1 MLETI
6 LFVAVVVAVG
16 AFVAMRTKLKDK
28 NLADRAETAVV
39 NNDVEPIAPK
49 IKPFESKVAV
59 ETTDIAPV
67 IKTTKPDHEAYV
79 QALTG
84 GVDPIKP
91 TKPDHEAYVQALTG
105 GVAPTNDAANE
116 SNKKP
121 KAVRKTTSARKK

>member
-84 GVDPIKP
+84 GVDP
-91 TKPDHEAYVQALTG
+91 
-105 GVAPTNDAANE
+105 TNDAANE